1 MSELKVSIVIPA
13 KNTAEFLPECLESI
27 LSQSYSNWEAL
38 VVDDHSTDNSV
49 KIISDFAKKDHRI
62 RLLTNSGTG
71 IINALKTAYAVANG
85 KLITRMDSDDI
96 MTSDKLL
103 KMSAM
108 LKKYGPGYVALGL
121 VKYFSK
127 EGIKDGYKRYE
138 KWLNGL
144 TKKGQNF
151 TEIYKECVIP
161 SPCWMVFT
169 SDFERCEGFT
179 PNIYPEDYDLT
190 FRFFKYG
197 LKCIPS
203 NEVFHHWRDYAIR
216 TSRTSE
222 HYAEN
227 SFLELKLN
235 YFMELSYDPLKTL
248 IIWGAGT
255 KGKKMAKLLS
265 KATIPF
271 EWICDNPK
279 KIGKTIYGKTLLPF
293 ESLSEMEN
301 YQSIITVA
309 NHTAQEVIKT
319 YFETHQKK
327 AMKDYFFFC

>member
-13 KNTAEFLPECLESI
+13 KNTAKFLPECLESI
-27 LSQSYSNWEAL
+27 ISQSYSNWEAL
-38 VVDDHSTDNSV
+38 VVDDGSTDNSV
-49 KIISDFAKKDHRI
+49 QIVSDYAKRDHRI

-71 IINALKTAYAVANG
+71 IIDALKTAYAVANG

-103 KMSAM
+103 KMSTM
-108 LKKYGPGYVALGL
+108 LKTCGKGHVALGL

-127 EGIKDGYKRYE
+127 EGLKDGYKRYE
-138 KWLNGL
+138 KWLNRL
-144 TKKGQNF
+144 TKKGGNF
-151 TEIYKECVIP
+151 NEIYKECVIP
-161 SPCWMVFT
+161 SPCWMVYT
-169 SDFERCEGFT
+169 SDFERCEGFK
-179 PNIYPEDYDLT
+179 PNIYPEDYDLA

-197 LKCIPS
+197 LKCITS

-227 SFLELKLN
+227 SFLELKLH
-235 YFMELSYDPLKTL
+235 YFMELSYDPSKTL

-279 KIGKTIYGKTLLPF
+279 KIGKEIYGKTLQPF
-293 ESLSEMEN
+293 ESLSKIED

-309 NHTAQEVIKT
+309 NREAQDSIKT
-319 YFETHQKK
+319 YFDIHQKK

>member
-1 MSELKVSIVIPA
+1 MSELKVSIVIPV

-27 LSQSYSNWEAL
+27 ISQSYSNWEAL
-38 VVDDHSTDNSV
+38 VVDDGSTDNSV
-49 KIISDFAKKDHRI
+49 QIVSDFAKKDHRI

-71 IINALKTAYAVANG
+71 IIDALKTAYAVANG

-103 KMSAM
+103 KMSTM
-108 LKKYGPGYVALGL
+108 LKTYGKGHVALGL

-127 EGIKDGYKRYE
+127 EGLKDGYKRYE
-138 KWLNGL
+138 KWLNRL
-144 TKKGQNF
+144 TKKGGNF
-151 TEIYKECVIP
+151 NEIYKECVIP
-161 SPCWMVFT
+161 SPCWMVYT
-169 SDFERCEGFT
+169 SDFERCEGFK
-179 PNIYPEDYDLT
+179 PNIYPEDYDLA

-197 LKCIPS
+197 LKCIPN

-227 SFLELKLN
+227 SFLELKLH
-235 YFMELSYDPLKTL
+235 YFMELSYDPSKTL

-265 KATIPF
+265 KSTIPF

-279 KIGKTIYGKTLLPF
+279 KIGKEIYGKTLQPF
-293 ESLSEMEN
+293 ESLSKIED

-309 NHTAQEVIKT
+309 NREAQDSIKT
-319 YFETHQKK
+319 YFDIHQKK

>member
-49 KIISDFAKKDHRI
+49 QIISDFAKKDHRI

-222 HYAEN
+222 HYEEN

-235 YFMELSYDPLKTL
+235 YFMELSYDPSKTL
-248 IIWGAGT
+248 II
-255 KGKKMAKLLS
+255 
-265 KATIPF
+265 
-271 EWICDNPK
+271 
-279 KIGKTIYGKTLLPF
+279 
-293 ESLSEMEN
+293 
-301 YQSIITVA
+301 
-309 NHTAQEVIKT
+309 
-319 YFETHQKK
+319 
-327 AMKDYFFFC
+327 

>member
-13 KNTAEFLPECLESI
+13 KNTAKFLPECLESI
-27 LSQSYSNWEAL
+27 ISQSYSNWEAL
-38 VVDDHSTDNSV
+38 VVDDGSTDNSV
-49 KIISDFAKKDHRI
+49 QIVSDFAKKDQRI

-71 IINALKTAYAVANG
+71 IIDALKTAYAVANG

-103 KMSAM
+103 KMSTM
-108 LKKYGPGYVALGL
+108 LKTYGKGHVALGL

-127 EGIKDGYKRYE
+127 EGLKDVYKRYE
-138 KWLNGL
+138 KWLNRL
-144 TKKGQNF
+144 TKKGGNF
-151 TEIYKECVIP
+151 NEIYKECVIP
-161 SPCWMVFT
+161 SPCWMVYT
-169 SDFERCEGFT
+169 SDFERCEGFK
-179 PNIYPEDYDLT
+179 PNIYPEDYDLA

-227 SFLELKLN
+227 SFLELKLH
-235 YFMELSYDPLKTL
+235 YFMELSYDPSKTL

-279 KIGKTIYGKTLLPF
+279 KIGKEIYGKTLQPF
-293 ESLSEMEN
+293 ESLSKIED

-309 NHTAQEVIKT
+309 NREAQDSIKT
-319 YFETHQKK
+319 YFDIHQKK

>member
-13 KNTAEFLPECLESI
+13 KNTAKFLPECLESI
-27 LSQSYSNWEAL
+27 ISQSYSNWEAL
-38 VVDDHSTDNSV
+38 VVDDGSTDNSV
-49 KIISDFAKKDHRI
+49 QIVSDFAKKDHRI

-71 IINALKTAYAVANG
+71 IIDALKTAYAVANG

-103 KMSAM
+103 KMSTM
-108 LKKYGPGYVALGL
+108 LKTYGKGHVALGL

-127 EGIKDGYKRYE
+127 EGLKDGYKRYE
-138 KWLNGL
+138 KWLNRL
-144 TKKGQNF
+144 TKKGGNF
-151 TEIYKECVIP
+151 NEIYKECVIP
-161 SPCWMVFT
+161 SPCWMVYT
-169 SDFERCEGFT
+169 SDFERCEGFK
-179 PNIYPEDYDLT
+179 PNIYPEDYDLA

-227 SFLELKLN
+227 SFLELKLH
-235 YFMELSYDPLKTL
+235 YFMELSYDPSKTL

-279 KIGKTIYGKTLLPF
+279 KIGKEIYGKTLQPF
-293 ESLSEMEN
+293 ESLSKIED

-309 NHTAQEVIKT
+309 NREGQDSIKT
-319 YFETHQKK
+319 YFDIHQKK